1 MARKTFED
9 LVAEAAEEERAA
21 KAETSTETQNTPPED
36 WSHEAPD
43 DWSKPNKKAYEVSAE
58 EPTPAAEEP
67 TPAAEEPKPA
77 EEPAPAT
84 EEPPKKD
91 EAMDELENT
100 NSIIRKRLEKQ
111 SKKYEEALAQKDAR
125 YEELKKELEEL
136 KKAQPKVQPKTRKD
150 FEYDEDYVQYLTR
163 TEMDKIDAEKAK
175 VKAEAD
181 AEAAKQREAEEAEQA
196 SIKQRQNRFLAN
208 IDECFEG
215 DERTEFLKRV
225 QYANSKGLGDLLDSC
240 PMASDYLLGSEK
252 GPLVLQ
258 KIMSDADTF
267 RRVFPVK
274 GISPMEQFYTLKEV
288 ERQCIA
294 DRTKPA
300 ETPAP
305 APKPTPKL
313 GKPGSQGGGGTMG
326 DPMADPKSRRDWVRS
341 VMGY

>member
-1 MARKTFED
+1 MARKTFEE
-9 LVAEAAEEERAA
+9 LVSEAAAEERAA
-21 KAETSTETQNTPPED
+21 KAETTNEAPEE
-36 WSHEAPD
+36 WSHEPPKEWAKPEDAPE
-43 DWSKPNKKAYEVSAE
+43 STP
-58 EPTPAAEEP
+58 EPEAQP
-67 TPAAEEPKPA
+67 EEPKPDEA
-77 EEPAPAT
+77 PEPEPAPK
-84 EEPPKKD
+84 EDPPKKD
-91 EAMDELENT
+91 EVMDELDNT

-136 KKAQPKVQPKTRKD
+136 KKNQPKEPPKTRKD
-150 FEYDEDYVQYLTR
+150 FNYDEEYVAYLTR
-163 TEMDKIDAEKAK
+163 QQIAEADAEKAK
-175 VKAEAD
+175 AKAEAD

-196 SIKQRQNRFLAN
+196 TLKQRQNRFLAN

-215 DERTEFLKRV
+215 DEKNEFLKRV

-267 RRVFPVK
+267 RKVFPVK

-288 ERQCIA
+288 ERQCLA
-294 DRTKPA
+294 ERTKPV
-300 ETPAP
+300 ETPTP
-305 APKPTPKL
+305 TPKPAAPKL

-326 DPMADPKSRRDWVRS
+326 DPMADPKARRDWVRS

>member
-1 MARKTFED
+1 MARKTFDE
-9 LVAEAAEEERAA
+9 LVDEMNASD
-21 KAETSTETQNTPPED
+21 KTPSE
-36 WSHEAPD
+36 WSHEAPEN
-43 DWSKPNKKAYEVSAE
+43 WSKPEQKADEPAPAAE
-58 EPTPAAEEP
+58 DTPAAEPEPEPTPAAEEP
-67 TPAAEEPKPA
+67 PKD
-77 EEPAPAT
+77 EPAPAT

-91 EAMDELENT
+91 EVMEELDNT

-136 KKAQPKVQPKTRKD
+136 KKSQPQAKPKTRAD
-150 FEYDEDYVQYLTR
+150 FEYDEEYVQYLTR
-163 TEMDKIDAEKAK
+163 TEMDKKDAEKAK
-175 VKAEAD
+175 AKAEAD
-181 AEAAKQREAEEAEQA
+181 AEAAKQHEAEEAEQA

-258 KIMSDADTF
+258 KIMNDADTF

-294 DRTKPA
+294 DRMKPT
-300 ETPAP
+300 ETPAAP
-305 APKPTPKL
+305 APVKPTPKL
-313 GKPGSQGGGGTMG
+313 GKPGMQGSGGTMG
-326 DPMADPKSRRDWVRS
+326 DPMADPKARRDYVRNLLY
-341 VMGY
+341 GHK

>member
-1 MARKTFED
+1 MARKTFDE
-9 LVAEAAEEERAA
+9 LVDEMN
-21 KAETSTETQNTPPED
+21 TSNQTPSE
-36 WSHEAPD
+36 WSHEAPEN
-43 DWSKPNKKAYEVSAE
+43 WSKPEQKADEPSTASEDSPVE
-58 EPTPAAEEP
+58 EPEPEPTPAEEP
-67 TPAAEEPKPA
+67 PKD
-77 EEPAPAT
+77 EPALAA

-91 EAMDELENT
+91 EVMEELDNT

-125 YEELKKELEEL
+125 YEELKKELDEL
-136 KKAQPKVQPKTRKD
+136 KKSQPQAQPKTRKD
-150 FEYDEDYVQYLTR
+150 FDYDEDYVAYLTR
-163 TEMDKIDAEKAK
+163 QQIAAADAEKAK
-175 VKAEAD
+175 AKAEAD
-181 AEAAKQREAEEAEQA
+181 AEAAKQHEAEEAEQA

-258 KIMSDADTF
+258 KIMNDADTF

-294 DRTKPA
+294 DRNKTA
-300 ETPAP
+300 EPTPATSP
-305 APKPTPKL
+305 VKSTPKL
-313 GKPGSQGGGGTMG
+313 GKPGMQGGGGTLG
-326 DPMADPKSRRDWVRS
+326 NPMADPKARRDYVRNLLY
-341 VMGY
+341 GHK

>member
-1 MARKTFED
+1 MARKTFEE
-9 LVAEAAEEERAA
+9 LVSEAAAEERAA
-21 KAETSTETQNTPPED
+21 KAETTNEAPEE
-36 WSHEAPD
+36 WSHEPPKEWAKPEDAPE
-43 DWSKPNKKAYEVSAE
+43 STP
-58 EPTPAAEEP
+58 EPEP
-67 TPAAEEPKPA
+67 QPEEPKPEEA
-77 EEPAPAT
+77 PEPEPAPK
-84 EEPPKKD
+84 EDPPKKD
-91 EAMDELENT
+91 EVMDELDNT

-136 KKAQPKVQPKTRKD
+136 KKSQAKEPPKTRKD
-150 FEYDEDYVQYLTR
+150 FEFDEDYVAYLTR
-163 TEMDKIDAEKAK
+163 QQIAEADAEKAK
-175 VKAEAD
+175 AKAEAD

-196 SIKQRQNRFLAN
+196 TLKQRQNRFLAN

-267 RRVFPVK
+267 RKVFPVK

-288 ERQCIA
+288 ERQCLA
-294 DRTKPA
+294 ERTKPV

-305 APKPTPKL
+305 TPKPAAPKL
-313 GKPGSQGGGGTMG
+313 GKPGSQGGCGTMG

>member
-1 MARKTFED
+1 
-9 LVAEAAEEERAA
+9 
-21 KAETSTETQNTPPED
+21 
-36 WSHEAPD
+36 
-43 DWSKPNKKAYEVSAE
+43 
-58 EPTPAAEEP
+58 
-67 TPAAEEPKPA
+67 
-77 EEPAPAT
+77 
-84 EEPPKKD
+84 
-91 EAMDELENT
+91 MDELDNT

-136 KKAQPKVQPKTRKD
+136 KKNQPKEPPKTRKD
-150 FEYDEDYVQYLTR
+150 FNYDEEYVAYLTR
-163 TEMDKIDAEKAK
+163 QQIAEADAEKAK
-175 VKAEAD
+175 AKAEAD

-196 SIKQRQNRFLAN
+196 TLKQRQNRFLAN

-267 RRVFPVK
+267 RKVFPVK

-288 ERQCIA
+288 ERQCLA
-294 DRTKPA
+294 ERTKPA

-305 APKPTPKL
+305 TPKPAAPKL

-326 DPMADPKSRRDWVRS
+326 DPMADPKARRDWVRS

>member
-36 WSHEAPD
+36 WSHEAPS
-43 DWSKPNKKAYEVSAE
+43 DWSKPGEKAEEAPAE
-58 EPTPAAEEP
+58 EPQP
-67 TPAAEEPKPA
+67 TEEPKPA
-77 EEPAPAT
+77 EEPTPAA

-111 SKKYEEALAQKDAR
+111 SKKYEQQLADKDAEWQKKF
-125 YEELKKELEEL
+125 EEFKSQFEQKKPE
-136 KKAQPKVQPKTRKD
+136 VKTRSD
-150 FEYDEDYVQYLTR
+150 FQYDEDYVQYLTR

-175 VKAEAD
+175 AKAEAD
-181 AEAAKQREAEEAEQA
+181 AEAAKQREADEAEQA

-258 KIMSDADTF
+258 KIMNDADTF
-267 RRVFPVK
+267 RKVFPVK

-288 ERQCIA
+288 ERQCLSE
-294 DRTKPA
+294 RTKPA

-305 APKPTPKL
+305 TPNPTMPTPKL
-313 GKPGSQGGGGTMG
+313 GKPGMQGGGGTMG
-326 DPMADPKSRRDWVRS
+326 DPMADPKARRDYVRRI
-341 VMGY
+341 MNY

>member
-1 MARKTFED
+1 MARKTFDD
-9 LVAEAAEEERAA
+9 LVADAVEEERAA
-21 KAETSTETQNTPPED
+21 KADPQNQPPED
-36 WSHEAPD
+36 WSRNAPS
-43 DWSKPNKKAYEVSAE
+43 DWSKPEERQSEEPTQTE

-67 TPAAEEPKPA
+67 PKETPEPEPKPA
-77 EEPAPAT
+77 EEP
-84 EEPPKKD
+84 PKKD
-91 EAMDELENT
+91 EVMEELDNT

-111 SKKYEEALAQKDAR
+111 SKKYEEALAAKDAR

-136 KKAQPKVQPKTRKD
+136 KKNQPQSQPKTRKD
-150 FEYDEDYVQYLTR
+150 FTYDEDYVQYLTR

-175 VKAEAD
+175 AKAEAD
-181 AEAAKQREAEEAEQA
+181 AEAAKQREAEEAEQ
-196 SIKQRQNRFLAN
+196 STIKQRQTRFLAN

-267 RRVFPVK
+267 RKVFPVK

-294 DRTKPA
+294 ERTKPA

-305 APKPTPKL
+305 APKPSAPKI
-313 GKPGSQGGGGTMG
+313 GKPGTQGGGGTMG
-326 DPMADPKSRRDWVRS
+326 DPMADPKARRDYVRRIF
-341 VMGY
+341 GY

>member
-1 MARKTFED
+1 MARKTFDE
-9 LVAEAAEEERAA
+9 LVDEMNTSSQTPAEWSHE
-21 KAETSTETQNTPPED
+21 PPED
-36 WSHEAPD
+36 WH
-43 DWSKPNKKAYEVSAE
+43 KPGETPAE
-58 EPTPAAEEP
+58 EPTPAEETTPSEEP
-67 TPAAEEPKPA
+67 ATAPVA
-77 EEPAPAT
+77 EEPASEVTPKEDA
-84 EEPPKKD
+84 PKKD

-136 KKAQPKVQPKTRKD
+136 KKNQPQAQPKTRAD
-150 FEYDEDYVQYLTR
+150 FQYDEEYVQYLTR
-163 TEMDKIDAEKAK
+163 TEMDKKDAERAKA
-175 VKAEAD
+175 KAEAD

-196 SIKQRQNRFLAN
+196 TIKQRQNRFLAN

-215 DERTEFLKRV
+215 DERNEFLKRV

-267 RRVFPVK
+267 RKVFPVK

-288 ERQCIA
+288 ERQCLA
-294 DRTKPA
+294 ERTKPVD
-300 ETPAP
+300 TPATP
-305 APKPTPKL
+305 AAPARPTPKI
-313 GKPGSQGGGGTMG
+313 GKPGMQGSGGTAG
-326 DPMADPKSRRDWVRS
+326 NPMLDPKARRDYVRNLLY
-341 VMGY
+341 GHK

>member
-1 MARKTFED
+1 MARKTFDE
-9 LVAEAAEEERAA
+9 LVDEMN
-21 KAETSTETQNTPPED
+21 TSNQTPSE
-36 WSHEAPD
+36 WSHEAPED
-43 DWSKPNKKAYEVSAE
+43 RSKPEQKADEPAPAAE
-58 EPTPAAEEP
+58 DTPAAEPEPEPTPAEEP
-67 TPAAEEPKPA
+67 PKD
-77 EEPAPAT
+77 EPAPAA

-91 EAMDELENT
+91 EVMEELDNT

-136 KKAQPKVQPKTRKD
+136 KKSQPKAQPKTRKD
-150 FEYDEDYVQYLTR
+150 FEYDEDYVAYLTR
-163 TEMDKIDAEKAK
+163 QQIAEADAEKAK
-175 VKAEAD
+175 AKAEAD
-181 AEAAKQREAEEAEQA
+181 AEDAKQREAEEAEQA

-215 DERTEFLKRV
+215 DEKTEFLKRV

-274 GISPMEQFYTLKEV
+274 GISPMEQFYTLKEI
-288 ERQCIA
+288 ERQCLA
-294 DRTKPA
+294 DRNKTA
-300 ETPAP
+300 EPAP
-305 APKPTPKL
+305 APVKPTPKL
-313 GKPGSQGGGGTMG
+313 GKPGSQGCGGTMG
-326 DPMADPKSRRDWVRS
+326 DPMADPKARRDYVRNLLY
-341 VMGY
+341 GHK

>member
-1 MARKTFED
+1 MARKTFDE
-9 LVAEAAEEERAA
+9 LVDEMNTSSQTPAEWSHE
-21 KAETSTETQNTPPED
+21 PPED
-36 WSHEAPD
+36 WH
-43 DWSKPNKKAYEVSAE
+43 KPGETTAE
-58 EPTPAAEEP
+58 EPTPSEETTPSEEP
-67 TPAAEEPKPA
+67 APAPAAEEPKPT
-77 EEPAPAT
+77 EEPAPEVTPKDGA
-84 EEPPKKD
+84 PKKD
-91 EAMDELENT
+91 EVMDELDNT

-136 KKAQPKVQPKTRKD
+136 KKNQPQAAPKTRKD
-150 FEYDEDYVQYLTR
+150 FEYDEEYVQYLTR
-163 TEMDKIDAEKAK
+163 TEMDKMDAEKAK
-175 VKAEAD
+175 AKAEAD

-267 RRVFPVK
+267 RKVFPVK

-294 DRTKPA
+294 DRNKTA
-300 ETPAP
+300 EPAP
-305 APKPTPKL
+305 APVKPTPKL
-313 GKPGSQGGGGTMG
+313 GKPGMQGSGGTAG
-326 DPMADPKSRRDWVRS
+326 DPMADPKARRDYVRNLLY
-341 VMGY
+341 GHK

>member
-21 KAETSTETQNTPPED
+21 KAETQNQPPED
-36 WSHEAPD
+36 WSNTAPS
-43 DWSKPNKKAYEVSAE
+43 DWSKPEDKPSEEPTQTE

-67 TPAAEEPKPA
+67 PKETPAPTSEPKPA
-77 EEPAPAT
+77 EEP
-84 EEPPKKD
+84 PKKD
-91 EAMDELENT
+91 EVMDELDNT

-111 SKKYEEALAQKDAR
+111 SKKYEEALAAKDAR

-136 KKAQPKVQPKTRKD
+136 KKNQPQPQPKTRKD
-150 FEYDEDYVQYLTR
+150 FEYDEEYVQYLTR
-163 TEMDKIDAEKAK
+163 TEMDKKDAEMAKA
-175 VKAEAD
+175 KAEAD

-258 KIMSDADTF
+258 KIMNDADTF
-267 RRVFPVK
+267 RKVFPVK

-288 ERQCIA
+288 ERQCISE
-294 DRTKPA
+294 RTKPA
-300 ETPAP
+300 ETPAAP
-305 APKPTPKL
+305 TPKPAAPKL

>member
-1 MARKTFED
+1 MARKTFDE
-9 LVAEAAEEERAA
+9 LVDEMNTSSQTPAEWSHE
-21 KAETSTETQNTPPED
+21 PPED
-36 WSHEAPD
+36 WH
-43 DWSKPNKKAYEVSAE
+43 KPGETPAE
-58 EPTPAAEEP
+58 EPTPAEETTPSEEP
-67 TPAAEEPKPA
+67 APAPAAEEPKPT
-77 EEPAPAT
+77 EEPAPEVTPKEDA
-84 EEPPKKD
+84 PKKD

-136 KKAQPKVQPKTRKD
+136 KKNQPKEPPKTRKD
-150 FEYDEDYVQYLTR
+150 FDYDEEYVAYLTR
-163 TEMDKIDAEKAK
+163 QQIAEADAEKAK
-175 VKAEAD
+175 AKAEAD

-196 SIKQRQNRFLAN
+196 TLKQRQNRFLAN

-252 GPLVLQ
+252 GPIVLQ

-267 RRVFPVK
+267 RKVFPVK

-288 ERQCIA
+288 ERQCLA
-294 DRTKPA
+294 ERTKPVEA
-300 ETPAP
+300 APAAP

-313 GKPGSQGGGGTMG
+313 GKPGMQGGGGTLG

>member
-21 KAETSTETQNTPPED
+21 KAETQNQPPED
-36 WSHEAPD
+36 WSNNAPT
-43 DWSKPNKKAYEVSAE
+43 DWSKPEETPSEEPTTTE

-67 TPAAEEPKPA
+67 PKETPAPEPKPA
-77 EEPAPAT
+77 EEP
-84 EEPPKKD
+84 PKKD
-91 EAMDELENT
+91 EVMDELDNT

-136 KKAQPKVQPKTRKD
+136 KKNQPQPPQKTRKD

-163 TEMDKIDAEKAK
+163 SEMDKIDAEKAK
-175 VKAEAD
+175 AKAEAD
-181 AEAAKQREAEEAEQA
+181 AEAAKQREADEAEQA

-258 KIMSDADTF
+258 KIMNDADTF
-267 RRVFPVK
+267 RKVFPVK
-274 GISPMEQFYTLKEV
+274 GISPMEQYYTLKEV
-288 ERQCIA
+288 ERQCISE
-294 DRTKPA
+294 RTKPA

-305 APKPTPKL
+305 TPKPAAPKL

-326 DPMADPKSRRDWVRS
+326 DPMGDPKARRDYVRRI
-341 VMGY
+341 MGY

>member
-1 MARKTFED
+1 MARKTFDE
-9 LVAEAAEEERAA
+9 LVDDMNASDKTPAE
-21 KAETSTETQNTPPED
+21 
-36 WSHEAPD
+36 WSHEAPE
-43 DWSKPNKKAYEVSAE
+43 DWSRPESKTEE
-58 EPTPAAEEP
+58 EPAPAEDTPAAEPEPEP
-67 TPAAEEPKPA
+67 TPAEEPKPA
-77 EEPAPAT
+77 EEPAPAA

-111 SKKYEEALAQKDAR
+111 SKKYEDQIASMKAD
-125 YEELKKELEEL
+125 YEQRLKALEERT
-136 KKAQPKVQPKTRKD
+136 KPKPEVKTRKD
-150 FEYDEDYVQYLTR
+150 FEFDEDYVQYLTR
-163 TEMDKIDAEKAK
+163 TEMDKVDAEKAK
-175 VKAEAD
+175 AKAEAD

-274 GISPMEQFYTLKEV
+274 GLSPMEQFYTLKEI
-288 ERQCIA
+288 ERQCISE
-294 DRTKPA
+294 RTKPA
-300 ETPAP
+300 DTPAA
-305 APKPTPKL
+305 APVKPTPKL
-313 GKPGSQGGGGTMG
+313 GKPGSQGSGGTLG
-326 DPMADPKSRRDWVRS
+326 DPMADPKSRRDYVRNLLY
-341 VMGY
+341 GHK

>member
-1 MARKTFED
+1 MARKTFDE
-9 LVAEAAEEERAA
+9 LVDEMN
-21 KAETSTETQNTPPED
+21 TSNQTPSE
-36 WSHEAPD
+36 WSHEAPEN
-43 DWSKPNKKAYEVSAE
+43 WSKPEQKAEEPAQAAE
-58 EPTPAAEEP
+58 DTPAAEPEPEPTPAAEEP
-67 TPAAEEPKPA
+67 PK
-77 EEPAPAT
+77 EEPAPAS

-91 EAMDELENT
+91 EVMEELDNT

-136 KKAQPKVQPKTRKD
+136 KKSQPQAQPKTRKD
-150 FEYDEDYVQYLTR
+150 FEFDEDYVQYLTR
-163 TEMDKIDAEKAK
+163 TEMDKVDAEKAK
-175 VKAEAD
+175 AKAEAD

-258 KIMSDADTF
+258 KIMNDADTF
-267 RRVFPVK
+267 RKVFPVK
-274 GISPMEQFYTLKEV
+274 GISPMEQYYTLKEV
-288 ERQCIA
+288 ERQCLA
-294 DRTKPA
+294 DRNKTA
-300 ETPAP
+300 EPTPAP
-305 APKPTPKL
+305 VKPTPKL
-313 GKPGSQGGGGTMG
+313 GKPGMQGGGGTAG
-326 DPMADPKSRRDWVRS
+326 NPMADPKARRDYVRNLLY
-341 VMGY
+341 GHK

>member
-36 WSHEAPD
+36 WSHEAPA
-43 DWSKPNKKAYEVSAE
+43 DWSKPGDKAEEVPAE
-58 EPTPAAEEP
+58 EPTP
-67 TPAAEEPKPA
+67 AEEPKPA

-136 KKAQPKVQPKTRKD
+136 KKNQPQAQPKTRKD
-150 FEYDEDYVQYLTR
+150 FEYDEEYVQYLTR
-163 TEMDKIDAEKAK
+163 TEMDKLDAEKAK
-175 VKAEAD
+175 AKAEAD
-181 AEAAKQREAEEAEQA
+181 AEAAKQHEAEEAEQA

-258 KIMSDADTF
+258 KIMNDADTF

-294 DRTKPA
+294 DRNKAADEPA
-300 ETPAP
+300 PAP
-305 APKPTPKL
+305 APKPAAPKL
-313 GKPGSQGGGGTMG
+313 GKPGSQGGGGTLG
-326 DPMADPKSRRDWVRS
+326 NPMDDPKARRDYVRQI
-341 VMGY
+341 MGY